1 MARAA
6 RVAQIGLVYRPM
18 LPSKLTTAIADS
30 HTRYGGP
37 CCTVKRPSPRTVVI
51 PPR

>member
-1 MARAA
+1 MATAVRA
-6 RVAQIGLVYRPM
+6 AQIGLVYCPR

-30 HTRYGGP
+30 HTRHGGP
-37 CCTVKRPSPRTVVI
+37 CRNVRPPTARMTVI